1 MTPPPPS
8 SRSTPRSTA
17 TASSAAR
24 STNTDEQPEPITK
37 PQLTGRVASFGTAQ
51 SAAKGFRGI
60 SMRIDDVGPDVNLS
74 PSSMTYLDAAFAI
87 AGDPLCAVDTVY
99 EHIYLI
105 SKTFGELGIELPPHR
120 HLPPMVHPDDMDT
133 LRHWLKQAVAS
144 PATPVGPIEARF
156 AAHGGGW
163 KILLLVG

>member
-1 MTPPPPS
+1 M
-8 SRSTPRSTA
+8 
-17 TASSAAR
+17 
-24 STNTDEQPEPITK
+24 K
-37 PQLTGRVASFGTAQ
+37 W
-51 SAAKGFRGI
+51 FRGI

-120 HLPPMVHPDDMDT
+120 HLPQMVHPDDMDT
-133 LRHWLKQAVAS
+133 LRHWLKRAVAS
-144 PATPVGPIEARF
+144 PMTPVGPIEARF

-163 KILLLVG
+163 KILLLVGTAVSMSDGEPHHVLCRVTVAGTDSQGTGLQE